1 MRKLFKGRST
11 ERDAFHIPRSVQQSI
26 PIKRI
31 YKDGIFHV
39 SGRFSKTWRFFDVNY
54 AVASPE
60 KQMELFLGYCGVLN
74 SLPID
79 AGIKLTLVNRQ
90 LNRQEFSRN
99 LLMAYR
105 QDGRDYMRREYNGIL
120 LDKASGS
127 NNLVQEKYITVSVA
141 KRSIEEACTF
151 FARVG
156 TDLTAGLSRMDSGI
170 REIALNERLRLF
182 HDFFRVGQESAFAFD
197 LQTAQRRGHDFR
209 DAIAPETLQFFHDHY
224 AVDER
229 VGRTLFL
236 REYASFIKDTMIT
249 ELMDYPRNMMLSI
262 DIVPVATDEA
272 VSEMH
277 RRIMA
282 VESDITRWQQR
293 QNHHNNFSANI
304 PYDLEQMRKETRE
317 FLDDL
322 TARDQRMM
330 YALVTLT
337 HLADN
342 EEQLEQD
349 TEALSAIGRSHGCQF
364 ATMKHQ
370 QEDALNTVLP
380 YGLRR
385 IDAMRTLTT
394 ESTAVLLPFKTQ
406 EIMDTGG
413 LYYGVNAV
421 SRNLII
427 CNRDAMLNGHGL
439 YTGVSGSGKSMMAKQ
454 EIGFVGLNTNHDI
467 IVVDPEREYGP
478 LIRAL
483 GGEVITISASNGSYV
498 NALDISKEYGD
509 GRNPLVLKSEFI
521 MSLCEQ
527 LMGAG
532 EIGAKEKS
540 IIDRCTA
547 NIYRKY
553 IRRYEGDPP
562 TLKDLYDDLMRQKEP
577 VAHEIALAL
586 ELFTTG
592 SLNVFAHQTNID
604 TRNRIICYDIQDL
617 GENLKPIGL
626 LVMLDSILNRVI
638 RNRQQGRYTHVYID
652 EIYLFFASPGV
663 GGKSAINN
671 YSSEFLYKCWKR
683 FRKYYATL
691 TGITQN
697 VEECLLSD
705 TARLMFA
712 NSEFLV
718 LLNQAPTDRAE
729 LAKLLDETRGTPL
742 ERCVHTSILRSMGKA
757 KYEPDPKGHFGLALS
772 DYTHFTSPIRRY
784 PDLAIHRILS
794 DLVAGEEPELLARR
808 YESFAAEACTQAS
821 AREVEALHV
830 ERSTEDC
837 YKAEFMRGKLG
848 QVFTGVVS
856 GVAPHGIYVELPN
869 TVEGL
874 VHVSHLCEDKPELI
888 EGMRFADP
896 RTGKSWSLGD
906 EVRVQV
912 AKTDVALGKIDF
924 ILAGESNE

>member
-11 ERDAFHIPRSVQQSI
+11 ERDAFRIPRSVQQSI

-31 YKDGIFHV
+31 YKDGIFRV
-39 SGRFSKTWRFFDVNY
+39 SGRFSKTWCFFDINY

-60 KQMELFLGYCGVLN
+60 KQMELFLSYCGVLN

-120 LDKASGS
+120 LDKATGS

-170 REIALNERLRLF
+170 REITLNERLRLF

-337 HLADN
+337 HLADS

-454 EIGFVGLNTNHDI
+454 EIGFVALNTDHDI

-553 IRRYEGDPP
+553 IRKYEGDPP

-652 EIYLFFASPGV
+652 EIYLFFASPP
-663 GGKSAINN
+663 SPPIP
-671 YSSEFLYKCWKR
+671 
-683 FRKYYATL
+683 T
-691 TGITQN
+691 
-697 VEECLLSD
+697 LLSMP
-705 TARLMFA
+705 A
-712 NSEFLV
+712 S
-718 LLNQAPTDRAE
+718 
-729 LAKLLDETRGTPL
+729 
-742 ERCVHTSILRSMGKA
+742 RS
-757 KYEPDPKGHFGLALS
+757 
-772 DYTHFTSPIRRY
+772 
-784 PDLAIHRILS
+784 
-794 DLVAGEEPELLARR
+794 
-808 YESFAAEACTQAS
+808 
-821 AREVEALHV
+821 
-830 ERSTEDC
+830 
-837 YKAEFMRGKLG
+837 
-848 QVFTGVVS
+848 
-856 GVAPHGIYVELPN
+856 
-869 TVEGL
+869 
-874 VHVSHLCEDKPELI
+874 
-888 EGMRFADP
+888 
-896 RTGKSWSLGD
+896 
-906 EVRVQV
+906 
-912 AKTDVALGKIDF
+912 
-924 ILAGESNE
+924 

>member
-1 MRKLFKGRST
+1 MKKLFKGRST
-11 ERDAFHIPRSVQQSI
+11 ERDAFRIPRSVQQSI
-26 PIKRI
+26 LIKRI
-31 YKDGIFHV
+31 YKDGIFQV
-39 SGRFSKTWRFFDVNY
+39 SGRFSKTWRFFDVN
-54 AVASPE
+54 
-60 KQMELFLGYCGVLN
+60 
-74 SLPID
+74 
-79 AGIKLTLVNRQ
+79 
-90 LNRQEFSRN
+90 
-99 LLMAYR
+99 
-105 QDGRDYMRREYNGIL
+105 
-120 LDKASGS
+120 
-127 NNLVQEKYITVSVA
+127 
-141 KRSIEEACTF
+141 
-151 FARVG
+151 
-156 TDLTAGLSRMDSGI
+156 
-170 REIALNERLRLF
+170 
-182 HDFFRVGQESAFAFD
+182 
-197 LQTAQRRGHDFR
+197 
-209 DAIAPETLQFFHDHY
+209 Y

-272 VSEMH
+272 VAEMH

-293 QNHHNNFSANI
+293 QNRHNNFSANI

-322 TARDQRMM
+322 TARDQRML

-337 HLADN
+337 HLADSP
-342 EEQLEQD
+342 EQLDQD
-349 TEALSAIGRSHGCQF
+349 TEALAAIGRSHGCQF
-364 ATMKHQ
+364 ATMKYQ

-394 ESTAVLLPFKTQ
+394 ENTAVLLPFKTQ

-413 LYYGVNAV
+413 LY
-421 SRNLII
+421 L
-427 CNRDAMLNGHGL
+427 
-439 YTGVSGSGKSMMAKQ
+439 GVSGSGKSMMAKQ
-454 EIGFVGLNTNHDI
+454 EIGFVGLHTDHDI

-498 NALDISKEYGD
+498 NALDISAEYGD
-509 GRNPLVLKSEFI
+509 GRDPLVLKSEFI
-521 MSLCEQ
+521 MSLCQQ
-527 LMGAG
+527 LMGA
-532 EIGAKEKS
+532 EEVGAKEKS

-547 NIYRKY
+547 NIYRSY
-553 IRRYEGDPP
+553 IRKYEGDPP
-562 TLKDLYDDLMRQKEP
+562 TLEDLYDDLLRQKEP
-577 VAHEIALAL
+577 GVHEIALAL

-604 TRNRIICYDIQDL
+604 TRNRITCYDIQDL

-691 TGITQN
+691 TGITQS

-705 TARLMFA
+705 TVRLMFA

-729 LAKLLDETRGTPL
+729 LAKLLDASDVQMDYVSDAP
-742 ERCVHTSILRSMGKA
+742 A
-757 KYEPDPKGHFGLALS
+757 GHGLIKVGS
-772 DYTHFTSPIRRY
+772 C
-784 PDLAIHRILS
+784 
-794 DLVAGEEPELLARR
+794 LVP
-808 YESFAAEACTQAS
+808 F
-821 AREVEALHV
+821 
-830 ERSTEDC
+830 
-837 YKAEFMRGKLG
+837 
-848 QVFTGVVS
+848 
-856 GVAPHGIYVELPN
+856 INELPPAIRSC
-869 TVEGL
+869 T
-874 VHVSHLCEDKPELI
+874 
-888 EGMRFADP
+888 A
-896 RTGKSWSLGD
+896 
-906 EVRVQV
+906 
-912 AKTDVALGKIDF
+912 
-924 ILAGESNE
+924 

>member
-1 MRKLFKGRST
+1 MTASVRLAAFIFPQYAAMMQTDEMDLTSLGERKRAIFCVIPVNDGSMNYLVSMLFTQCFQQLYLRADERYNGR
-11 ERDAFHIPRSVQQSI
+11 
-26 PIKRI
+26 
-31 YKDGIFHV
+31 
-39 SGRFSKTWRFFDVNY
+39 
-54 AVASPE
+54 
-60 KQMELFLGYCGVLN
+60 
-74 SLPID
+74 LPIPVRVIQD
-79 AGIKLTLVNRQ
+79 EWANVAQPDSYPKVLATCRSYNIGIN
-90 LNRQEFSRN
+90 
-99 LLMAYR
+99 
-105 QDGRDYMRREYNGIL
+105 
-120 LDKASGS
+120 
-127 NNLVQEKYITVSVA
+127 
-141 KRSIEEACTF
+141 
-151 FARVG
+151 
-156 TDLTAGLSRMDSGI
+156 
-170 REIALNERLRLF
+170 
-182 HDFFRVGQESAFAFD
+182 
-197 LQTAQRRGHDFR
+197 
-209 DAIAPETLQFFHDHY
+209 
-224 AVDER
+224 
-229 VGRTLFL
+229 
-236 REYASFIKDTMIT
+236 
-249 ELMDYPRNMMLSI
+249 
-262 DIVPVATDEA
+262 
-272 VSEMH
+272 
-277 RRIMA
+277 
-282 VESDITRWQQR
+282 
-293 QNHHNNFSANI
+293 
-304 PYDLEQMRKETRE
+304 
-317 FLDDL
+317 
-322 TARDQRMM
+322 
-330 YALVTLT
+330 
-337 HLADN
+337 
-342 EEQLEQD
+342 
-349 TEALSAIGRSHGCQF
+349 
-364 ATMKHQ
+364 
-370 QEDALNTVLP
+370 
-380 YGLRR
+380 
-385 IDAMRTLTT
+385 
-394 ESTAVLLPFKTQ
+394 TAVLLPFKTQ

-427 CNRDAMLNGHGL
+427 CNRDALLNGHGL
-439 YTGVSGSGKSMMAKQ
+439 YLGVSGSGKSMMAKQ
-454 EIGFVGLNTNHDI
+454 EIGFVGLNTDHDI

-553 IRRYEGDPP
+553 IRKYEGDPP

-592 SLNVFAHQTNID
+592 SLNVFAHKTNID

-729 LAKLLDETRGTPL
+729 LAKLLDASDAQMDYVSDAP
-742 ERCVHTSILRSMGKA
+742 A
-757 KYEPDPKGHFGLALS
+757 GHGLIKVGS
-772 DYTHFTSPIRRY
+772 C
-784 PDLAIHRILS
+784 
-794 DLVAGEEPELLARR
+794 LVP
-808 YESFAAEACTQAS
+808 F
-821 AREVEALHV
+821 
-830 ERSTEDC
+830 
-837 YKAEFMRGKLG
+837 
-848 QVFTGVVS
+848 
-856 GVAPHGIYVELPN
+856 INELPRD
-869 TVEGL
+869 TEL
-874 VHVSHLCEDKPELI
+874 YRLMTTKP
-888 EGMRFADP
+888 
-896 RTGKSWSLGD
+896 
-906 EVRVQV
+906 
-912 AKTDVALGKIDF
+912 
-924 ILAGESNE
+924 GEQNA

>member
-11 ERDAFHIPRSVQQSI
+11 EREAFRIPRSVQQSI

-31 YKDGIFHV
+31 YKDGVFQV
-39 SGRFSKTWRFFDVNY
+39 SGRFSKTWRFFDINY

-141 KRSIEEACTF
+141 KRSIEEARTF

-170 REIALNERLRLF
+170 REITLNERLRLF

-337 HLADN
+337 HLADS

-370 QEDALNTVLP
+370 QEDALNTVLL

-421 SRNLII
+421 SRNFII

-454 EIGFVGLNTNHDI
+454 EIGFVGLNTDHDI

-553 IRRYEGDPP
+553 IRKYEGDPP

-729 LAKLLDETRGTPL
+729 LAKLLDASDAQMDYVSDAP
-742 ERCVHTSILRSMGKA
+742 A
-757 KYEPDPKGHFGLALS
+757 GHGLIKVGS
-772 DYTHFTSPIRRY
+772 C
-784 PDLAIHRILS
+784 
-794 DLVAGEEPELLARR
+794 LVP
-808 YESFAAEACTQAS
+808 F
-821 AREVEALHV
+821 
-830 ERSTEDC
+830 
-837 YKAEFMRGKLG
+837 
-848 QVFTGVVS
+848 
-856 GVAPHGIYVELPN
+856 INELPRD
-869 TVEGL
+869 TEL
-874 VHVSHLCEDKPELI
+874 YRLMTTKP
-888 EGMRFADP
+888 
-896 RTGKSWSLGD
+896 
-906 EVRVQV
+906 
-912 AKTDVALGKIDF
+912 
-924 ILAGESNE
+924 GEQNA

>member
-11 ERDAFHIPRSVQQSI
+11 ERDAFRIPRSVQQSI

-31 YKDGIFHV
+31 YKDGIFRV

-54 AVASPE
+54 AAASPE
-60 KQMELFLGYCGVLN
+60 KQMELFLSYCGVLN

-105 QDGRDYMRREYNGIL
+105 QDGREYMRREYNGIL

-141 KRSIEEACTF
+141 KRSIEEARTF

-156 TDLTAGLSRMDSGI
+156 TDLTAGLGRMDSGI
-170 REIALNERLRLF
+170 REITLNERLRLF

-364 ATMKHQ
+364 ATMKYQ

-421 SRNLII
+421 SRN
-427 CNRDAMLNGHGL
+427 
-439 YTGVSGSGKSMMAKQ
+439 
-454 EIGFVGLNTNHDI
+454 
-467 IVVDPEREYGP
+467 
-478 LIRAL
+478 
-483 GGEVITISASNGSYV
+483 
-498 NALDISKEYGD
+498 
-509 GRNPLVLKSEFI
+509 
-521 MSLCEQ
+521 
-527 LMGAG
+527 
-532 EIGAKEKS
+532 
-540 IIDRCTA
+540 
-547 NIYRKY
+547 
-553 IRRYEGDPP
+553 
-562 TLKDLYDDLMRQKEP
+562 
-577 VAHEIALAL
+577 
-586 ELFTTG
+586 
-592 SLNVFAHQTNID
+592 
-604 TRNRIICYDIQDL
+604 RIICYDIQDL

-638 RNRQQGRYTHVYID
+638 RNRQQGRYTHIYID

-729 LAKLLDETRGTPL
+729 LAKLLDASDAQMDYVSDAP
-742 ERCVHTSILRSMGKA
+742 A
-757 KYEPDPKGHFGLALS
+757 GHGLIKVGS
-772 DYTHFTSPIRRY
+772 C
-784 PDLAIHRILS
+784 
-794 DLVAGEEPELLARR
+794 LVP
-808 YESFAAEACTQAS
+808 F
-821 AREVEALHV
+821 
-830 ERSTEDC
+830 
-837 YKAEFMRGKLG
+837 
-848 QVFTGVVS
+848 
-856 GVAPHGIYVELPN
+856 INELPRD
-869 TVEGL
+869 TEL
-874 VHVSHLCEDKPELI
+874 YRLMTTKP
-888 EGMRFADP
+888 
-896 RTGKSWSLGD
+896 
-906 EVRVQV
+906 
-912 AKTDVALGKIDF
+912 
-924 ILAGESNE
+924 GEQNA

>member
-11 ERDAFHIPRSVQQSI
+11 ERDAFRIPRSVQQSI

-31 YKDGIFHV
+31 YKDGIFRV
-39 SGRFSKTWRFFDVNY
+39 SGRFSKTWCFFDINY

-60 KQMELFLGYCGVLN
+60 KQMELFLSYCGVLN

-105 QDGRDYMRREYNGIL
+105 QDSRDYMRREYNGIL

-141 KRSIEEACTF
+141 KRSIEEARTF

-156 TDLTAGLSRMDSGI
+156 TDLTAGLGRMDSGI
-170 REIALNERLRLF
+170 REITLNERLRLF
-182 HDFFRVGQESAFAFD
+182 HDFFRVGQETDFAFD

-224 AVDER
+224 AVGER

-236 REYASFIKDTMIT
+236 REYASFIKDTIIT

-337 HLADN
+337 HLADS

-454 EIGFVGLNTNHDI
+454 EIGFVGLNTDHDI

-697 VEECLLSD
+697 VEEWLLSD
-705 TARLMFA
+705 TALRMFGD
-712 NSEFLV
+712 SEFL
-718 LLNQAPTDRAE
+718 
-729 LAKLLDETRGTPL
+729 
-742 ERCVHTSILRSMGKA
+742 
-757 KYEPDPKGHFGLALS
+757 
-772 DYTHFTSPIRRY
+772 
-784 PDLAIHRILS
+784 
-794 DLVAGEEPELLARR
+794 
-808 YESFAAEACTQAS
+808 
-821 AREVEALHV
+821 
-830 ERSTEDC
+830 
-837 YKAEFMRGKLG
+837 
-848 QVFTGVVS
+848 
-856 GVAPHGIYVELPN
+856 
-869 TVEGL
+869 
-874 VHVSHLCEDKPELI
+874 
-888 EGMRFADP
+888 
-896 RTGKSWSLGD
+896 
-906 EVRVQV
+906 
-912 AKTDVALGKIDF
+912 
-924 ILAGESNE
+924 

>member
-1 MRKLFKGRST
+1 MANLEEIVSRKTENDSQWKARQQADRENLMALQDAAVMEITSSPEAYSHYLDLQGDNPAYSAGNIALAMVQDGDVTVFGTKEKWKMLGRFVPVSENGNGIHIFARST
-11 ERDAFHIPRSVQQSI
+11 FGKGYTLADAYDVRQTQ
-26 PIKRI
+26 
-31 YKDGIFHV
+31 
-39 SGRFSKTWRFFDVNY
+39 GRPMKEVKLENDTREMESAMATLLNY
-54 AVASPE
+54 AACQVVIDKELHTPAVYDPQRMEVAINPD
-60 KQMELFLGYCGVLN
+60 Y
-74 SLPID
+74 P
-79 AGIKLTLVNRQ
+79 
-90 LNRQEFSRN
+90 
-99 LLMAYR
+99 
-105 QDGRDYMRREYNGIL
+105 DGEM
-120 LDKASGS
+120 
-127 NNLVQEKYITVSVA
+127 
-141 KRSIEEACTF
+141 
-151 FARVG
+151 FA
-156 TDLTAGLSRMDSGI
+156 
-170 REIALNERLRLF
+170 
-182 HDFFRVGQESAFAFD
+182 
-197 LQTAQRRGHDFR
+197 
-209 DAIAPETLQFFHDHY
+209 AIAT
-224 AVDER
+224 AVAHSR
-229 VGRTLFL
+229 LHG
-236 REYASFIKDTMIT
+236 KG
-249 ELMDYPRNMMLSI
+249 
-262 DIVPVATDEA
+262 
-272 VSEMH
+272 
-277 RRIMA
+277 
-282 VESDITRWQQR
+282 
-293 QNHHNNFSANI
+293 
-304 PYDLEQMRKETRE
+304 YDLEQMRKETRE

-337 HLADN
+337 HLADS

-454 EIGFVGLNTNHDI
+454 EIGFVGLNTDHDI

-521 MSLCEQ
+521 MSLCQQ

-729 LAKLLDETRGTPL
+729 LAKLLDASDAQMDYVSDAP
-742 ERCVHTSILRSMGKA
+742 A
-757 KYEPDPKGHFGLALS
+757 GHGL
-772 DYTHFTSPIRRY
+772 I
-784 PDLAIHRILS
+784 
-794 DLVAGEEPELLARR
+794 
-808 YESFAAEACTQAS
+808 
-821 AREVEALHV
+821 
-830 ERSTEDC
+830 
-837 YKAEFMRGKLG
+837 K
-848 QVFTGVVS
+848 VVS
-856 GVAPHGIYVELPN
+856 CLVPFINELPRD
-869 TVEGL
+869 TEL
-874 VHVSHLCEDKPELI
+874 YRLMTTKP
-888 EGMRFADP
+888 
-896 RTGKSWSLGD
+896 
-906 EVRVQV
+906 
-912 AKTDVALGKIDF
+912 
-924 ILAGESNE
+924 GEQNA

>member
-1 MRKLFKGRST
+1 MKKIHPIVWAILCLPVVYFAMVTASVYIPGESIFALLERISTIVRRPDLLRWTAYTPRFLLVFLLLYGGGVLLYYADHENRRPGEEYGSAKWGNARELNKRYADQNGKNVILTKRVSIGLDGYKHRRNLNILVVGGSGSGKTRFFCKPGIMSVNCSYLIVDPKGEMLRST
-11 ERDAFHIPRSVQQSI
+11 G
-26 PIKRI
+26 
-31 YKDGIFHV
+31 YLLKD
-39 SGRFSKTWRFFDVNY
+39 
-54 AVASPE
+54 E
-60 KQMELFLGYCGVLN
+60 GY
-74 SLPID
+74 
-79 AGIKLTLVNRQ
+79 
-90 LNRQEFSRN
+90 
-99 LLMAYR
+99 
-105 QDGRDYMRREYNGIL
+105 
-120 LDKASGS
+120 
-127 NNLVQEKYITVSVA
+127 
-141 KRSIEEACTF
+141 
-151 FARVG
+151 
-156 TDLTAGLSRMDSGI
+156 
-170 REIALNERLRLF
+170 
-182 HDFFRVGQESAFAFD
+182 
-197 LQTAQRRGHDFR
+197 
-209 DAIAPETLQFFHDHY
+209 
-224 AVDER
+224 
-229 VGRTLFL
+229 
-236 REYASFIKDTMIT
+236 
-249 ELMDYPRNMMLSI
+249 
-262 DIVPVATDEA
+262 DI
-272 VSEMH
+272 
-277 RRIMA
+277 
-282 VESDITRWQQR
+282 
-293 QNHHNNFSANI
+293 
-304 PYDLEQMRKETRE
+304 
-317 FLDDL
+317 
-322 TARDQRMM
+322 
-330 YALVTLT
+330 
-337 HLADN
+337 
-342 EEQLEQD
+342 
-349 TEALSAIGRSHGCQF
+349 
-364 ATMKHQ
+364 
-370 QEDALNTVLP
+370 
-380 YGLRR
+380 
-385 IDAMRTLTT
+385 MRTLTT

-454 EIGFVGLNTNHDI
+454 EIGFVGLNTDHDI

-729 LAKLLDETRGTPL
+729 LAKLLDASDAQMDYVSDAP
-742 ERCVHTSILRSMGKA
+742 A
-757 KYEPDPKGHFGLALS
+757 GHGLIKVGS
-772 DYTHFTSPIRRY
+772 C
-784 PDLAIHRILS
+784 
-794 DLVAGEEPELLARR
+794 LVP
-808 YESFAAEACTQAS
+808 F
-821 AREVEALHV
+821 
-830 ERSTEDC
+830 
-837 YKAEFMRGKLG
+837 
-848 QVFTGVVS
+848 
-856 GVAPHGIYVELPN
+856 INELPHD
-869 TVEGL
+869 TEL
-874 VHVSHLCEDKPELI
+874 YRLMTTKP
-888 EGMRFADP
+888 
-896 RTGKSWSLGD
+896 
-906 EVRVQV
+906 
-912 AKTDVALGKIDF
+912 
-924 ILAGESNE
+924 GEQNA

>member
-1 MRKLFKGRST
+1 MAITKIIAI
-11 ERDAFHIPRSVQQSI
+11 RDRLD
-26 PIKRI
+26 KR
-31 YKDGIFHV
+31 
-39 SGRFSKTWRFFDVNY
+39 VNY
-54 AVASPE
+54 AVNGEKTTLDTGITYAANPE
-60 KQMELFLGYCGVLN
+60 KTEQLFFTSAINCDSCETAFAEMQTTKRRFGKLGGVVGYHFIQSFAPGEVTPEQAHRIGVEFAQRLFGERYEVVVGTHLHNHVVVN
-74 SLPID
+74 SVSFVDGKKYHSSPGSYYFEVRSTSDILCRENDLSTITPQGKGKHYAEWKAENTGKPTIRSIIRGDID
-79 AGIKLTLVNRQ
+79 RFVGEAYTYETFLML
-90 LNRQEFSRN
+90 LRQEGYVVRNAPSRKYVTV
-99 LLMAYR
+99 LPPGGKRAIRLDSLGEGYTE
-105 QDGRDYMRREYNGIL
+105 QDIRR
-120 LDKASGS
+120 
-127 NNLVQEKYITVSVA
+127 
-141 KRSIEEACTF
+141 
-151 FARVG
+151 
-156 TDLTAGLSRMDSGI
+156 
-170 REIALNERLRLF
+170 RL
-182 HDFFRVGQESAFAFD
+182 
-197 LQTAQRRGHDFR
+197 TAQREGG
-209 DAIAPETLQFFHDHY
+209 AQSAPAMT
-224 AVDER
+224 
-229 VGRTLFL
+229 RTG
-236 REYASFIKDTMIT
+236 
-249 ELMDYPRNMMLSI
+249 
-262 DIVPVATDEA
+262 
-272 VSEMH
+272 
-277 RRIMA
+277 MA

-364 ATMKHQ
+364 AIMKHQ

-439 YTGVSGSGKSMMAKQ
+439 YMGVSGSGKSMMAKQ

-553 IRRYEGDPP
+553 IRKYEGEPP

-729 LAKLLDETRGTPL
+729 LAKLLDASDAQMDYVSDAP
-742 ERCVHTSILRSMGKA
+742 A
-757 KYEPDPKGHFGLALS
+757 GHGLIKVGS
-772 DYTHFTSPIRRY
+772 C
-784 PDLAIHRILS
+784 
-794 DLVAGEEPELLARR
+794 LVP
-808 YESFAAEACTQAS
+808 F
-821 AREVEALHV
+821 
-830 ERSTEDC
+830 
-837 YKAEFMRGKLG
+837 
-848 QVFTGVVS
+848 
-856 GVAPHGIYVELPN
+856 INELPRD
-869 TVEGL
+869 TEL
-874 VHVSHLCEDKPELI
+874 YRLMTTKP
-888 EGMRFADP
+888 
-896 RTGKSWSLGD
+896 
-906 EVRVQV
+906 
-912 AKTDVALGKIDF
+912 
-924 ILAGESNE
+924 NEKFL

>member
-1 MRKLFKGRST
+1 MKFWKPSA
-11 ERDAFHIPRSVQQSI
+11 ERDAFSVPRSVQKSI
-26 PIKRI
+26 PIKRV
-31 YKDGIFHV
+31 YKDGIFEV
-39 SGRFSKTWRFFDVNY
+39 SGKFSKTWRFFDVNY
-54 AVASPE
+54 KVASPE
-60 KQMELFLGYCGVLN
+60 KQEDLFKAYCAFLN
-74 SLPID
+74 ALPVNATAKI
-79 AGIKLTLVNRQ
+79 TLFNRR
-90 LNRQEFSRN
+90 LNQREFNAN
-99 LLMAYR
+99 LFMPYKGDGLDQYR
-105 QDGRDYMRREYNGIL
+105 GEYNDL
-120 LDKASGS
+120 LADKAGDS
-127 NNLVQEKYITVSVA
+127 NNLIQEKYITISTEA
-141 KRSIEEACTF
+141 RNYEEAKGF
-151 FARVG
+151 FNRVG
-156 TDLTAGLSRMDSGI
+156 TDLTTSLSRLDSTI
-170 REIALNERLRLF
+170 REINLNERLRLF
-182 HDFFRVGQESAFAFD
+182 HDFFRPGEEQEFHFD
-197 LQTAQRRGHDFR
+197 LNETMKRGHDFK
-209 DAIAPETLQFFHDHY
+209 DAIAPGCLSFKKSYFEMDNCF
-224 AVDER
+224 
-229 VGRTLFL
+229 GRTLFL
-236 REYASFIKDTMIT
+236 RDYASFIKDTMIT

-349 TEALSAIGRSHGCQF
+349 AEALSAIGRSHGCQF

-370 QEDALNTVLP
+370 QENALNTVLP

-439 YTGVSGSGKSMMAKQ
+439 YMGVSGSGKSMMAKQ

-553 IRRYEGDPP
+553 IRKYEGDPP

-592 SLNVFAHQTNID
+592 SLDIFGHESTVDLDKRAVVF
-604 TRNRIICYDIQDL
+604 DIHGL
-617 GENLKPIGL
+617 GEQLKPIGH
-626 LVMLDSILNRVI
+626 LVITDTMLNRVTLNWK
-638 RNRQQGRYTHVYID
+638 RGKRTHVFID
-652 EIYLFFASPGV
+652 EFHVMSENEFFAAFFN
-663 GGKSAINN
+663 SA
-671 YSSEFLYKCWKR
+671 WR
-683 FRKYYATL
+683 QFRKRNAYPTA
-691 TGITQN
+691 ITQN
-697 VEECLLSD
+697 VEYLLDSVQASTLLS
-705 TARLMFA
+705 
-712 NSEFLV
+712 NSEFV
-718 LLNQAPTDRAE
+718 IMLNQAAGNREKLAHLLNISEEQMSYITNADAGCGLIKYGSALVPFVNRFPADTE
-729 LAKLLDETRGTPL
+729 LYRLMTTKP
-742 ERCVHTSILRSMGKA
+742 
-757 KYEPDPKGHFGLALS
+757 
-772 DYTHFTSPIRRY
+772 
-784 PDLAIHRILS
+784 
-794 DLVAGEEPELLARR
+794 GEG
-808 YESFAAEACTQAS
+808 SFS
-821 AREVEALHV
+821 
-830 ERSTEDC
+830 
-837 YKAEFMRGKLG
+837 
-848 QVFTGVVS
+848 
-856 GVAPHGIYVELPN
+856 
-869 TVEGL
+869 EGR
-874 VHVSHLCEDKPELI
+874 P
-888 EGMRFADP
+888 
-896 RTGKSWSLGD
+896 
-906 EVRVQV
+906 
-912 AKTDVALGKIDF
+912 
-924 ILAGESNE
+924 

>member
-1 MRKLFKGRST
+1 MTASVRLAAFIFPQYAAMMQTDEMDLTSLGERKRAIFCVIPVNDGSMNYLVSMLFTQCFQQLYLRADERYNGR
-11 ERDAFHIPRSVQQSI
+11 
-26 PIKRI
+26 
-31 YKDGIFHV
+31 
-39 SGRFSKTWRFFDVNY
+39 
-54 AVASPE
+54 
-60 KQMELFLGYCGVLN
+60 
-74 SLPID
+74 LPIPVRVIQD
-79 AGIKLTLVNRQ
+79 EWANVAQPDSYPKVLATCRSYNIGIN
-90 LNRQEFSRN
+90 
-99 LLMAYR
+99 
-105 QDGRDYMRREYNGIL
+105 
-120 LDKASGS
+120 
-127 NNLVQEKYITVSVA
+127 
-141 KRSIEEACTF
+141 
-151 FARVG
+151 
-156 TDLTAGLSRMDSGI
+156 
-170 REIALNERLRLF
+170 
-182 HDFFRVGQESAFAFD
+182 
-197 LQTAQRRGHDFR
+197 
-209 DAIAPETLQFFHDHY
+209 
-224 AVDER
+224 
-229 VGRTLFL
+229 
-236 REYASFIKDTMIT
+236 
-249 ELMDYPRNMMLSI
+249 
-262 DIVPVATDEA
+262 
-272 VSEMH
+272 
-277 RRIMA
+277 
-282 VESDITRWQQR
+282 
-293 QNHHNNFSANI
+293 
-304 PYDLEQMRKETRE
+304 
-317 FLDDL
+317 
-322 TARDQRMM
+322 
-330 YALVTLT
+330 
-337 HLADN
+337 
-342 EEQLEQD
+342 
-349 TEALSAIGRSHGCQF
+349 
-364 ATMKHQ
+364 
-370 QEDALNTVLP
+370 
-380 YGLRR
+380 
-385 IDAMRTLTT
+385 
-394 ESTAVLLPFKTQ
+394 TAVLLPFKTQ

-427 CNRDAMLNGHGL
+427 CNRDALLNGHGL
-439 YTGVSGSGKSMMAKQ
+439 YLGVSGSGKSMMAKQ
-454 EIGFVGLNTNHDI
+454 EIGFVGLNTDHDI

-553 IRRYEGDPP
+553 IRKYEGDPP

-729 LAKLLDETRGTPL
+729 LAKLLDASDAQMDYVSDAP
-742 ERCVHTSILRSMGKA
+742 A
-757 KYEPDPKGHFGLALS
+757 GHGLIKVGS
-772 DYTHFTSPIRRY
+772 C
-784 PDLAIHRILS
+784 
-794 DLVAGEEPELLARR
+794 LVP
-808 YESFAAEACTQAS
+808 F
-821 AREVEALHV
+821 
-830 ERSTEDC
+830 
-837 YKAEFMRGKLG
+837 
-848 QVFTGVVS
+848 
-856 GVAPHGIYVELPN
+856 INELPRD
-869 TVEGL
+869 TEL
-874 VHVSHLCEDKPELI
+874 YRLMTTKP
-888 EGMRFADP
+888 
-896 RTGKSWSLGD
+896 
-906 EVRVQV
+906 
-912 AKTDVALGKIDF
+912 
-924 ILAGESNE
+924 GEQNA

>member
-1 MRKLFKGRST
+1 MPKIRDFDRVTALY
-11 ERDAFHIPRSVQQSI
+11 ERLSKDDEQQGESNSI
-26 PIKRI
+26 LNQKR
-31 YKDGIFHV
+31 
-39 SGRFSKTWRFFDVNY
+39 
-54 AVASPE
+54 
-60 KQMELFLGYCGVLN
+60 FLE
-74 SLPID
+74 D
-79 AGIKLTLVNRQ
+79 
-90 LNRQEFSRN
+90 
-99 LLMAYR
+99 
-105 QDGRDYMRREYNGIL
+105 
-120 LDKASGS
+120 
-127 NNLVQEKYITVSVA
+127 
-141 KRSIEEACTF
+141 
-151 FARVG
+151 FARKSGMTNIKHFTDDGYTGRNFNRPGFQVMLAEAEAGKIGTIIVKDMSRFGRNYLEVG
-156 TDLTAGLSRMDSGI
+156 FYTEILFPKKQIRFIAINNSVDSDKPQDNDFTPFLNIMNEWYAKDTSNKIKSIFLSRMSDGKRCSG
-170 REIALNERLRLF
+170 
-182 HDFFRVGQESAFAFD
+182 SM
-197 LQTAQRRGHDFR
+197 
-209 DAIAPETLQFFHDHY
+209 LQFFHDHY

-337 HLADN
+337 HLADS

-439 YTGVSGSGKSMMAKQ
+439 YMGVSGSGKSMMAKQ
-454 EIGFVGLNTNHDI
+454 EIGFVALNTDHDI

-553 IRRYEGDPP
+553 IRKYEGDPP

-729 LAKLLDETRGTPL
+729 LAKLLDASDAQMDYVSDAP
-742 ERCVHTSILRSMGKA
+742 A
-757 KYEPDPKGHFGLALS
+757 GHGLIKVGS
-772 DYTHFTSPIRRY
+772 C
-784 PDLAIHRILS
+784 
-794 DLVAGEEPELLARR
+794 LVP
-808 YESFAAEACTQAS
+808 F
-821 AREVEALHV
+821 
-830 ERSTEDC
+830 
-837 YKAEFMRGKLG
+837 
-848 QVFTGVVS
+848 
-856 GVAPHGIYVELPN
+856 INELPRD
-869 TVEGL
+869 TEL
-874 VHVSHLCEDKPELI
+874 YRLMTTKP
-888 EGMRFADP
+888 
-896 RTGKSWSLGD
+896 
-906 EVRVQV
+906 
-912 AKTDVALGKIDF
+912 
-924 ILAGESNE
+924 GEQNA

>member
-11 ERDAFHIPRSVQQSI
+11 ERDAFRIPRSVQQSI

-31 YKDGIFHV
+31 YKDGIFRV

-60 KQMELFLGYCGVLN
+60 KQMELFLSYCGVLN

-120 LDKASGS
+120 LDKATGS

-141 KRSIEEACTF
+141 KRSIEEARTF

-156 TDLTAGLSRMDSGI
+156 TDLTAGLGRMDSGI
-170 REIALNERLRLF
+170 REITLNERLRLF

-224 AVDER
+224 AVGER
-229 VGRTLFL
+229 MGRTLFL

-304 PYDLEQMRKETRE
+304 PYDLAQMRKETRE

-322 TARDQRMM
+322 TARDQRML

-421 SRNLII
+421 
-427 CNRDAMLNGHGL
+427 
-439 YTGVSGSGKSMMAKQ
+439 
-454 EIGFVGLNTNHDI
+454 
-467 IVVDPEREYGP
+467 
-478 LIRAL
+478 
-483 GGEVITISASNGSYV
+483 
-498 NALDISKEYGD
+498 
-509 GRNPLVLKSEFI
+509 
-521 MSLCEQ
+521 
-527 LMGAG
+527 
-532 EIGAKEKS
+532 
-540 IIDRCTA
+540 
-547 NIYRKY
+547 
-553 IRRYEGDPP
+553 
-562 TLKDLYDDLMRQKEP
+562 
-577 VAHEIALAL
+577 
-586 ELFTTG
+586 
-592 SLNVFAHQTNID
+592 
-604 TRNRIICYDIQDL
+604 
-617 GENLKPIGL
+617 
-626 LVMLDSILNRVI
+626 
-638 RNRQQGRYTHVYID
+638 
-652 EIYLFFASPGV
+652 
-663 GGKSAINN
+663 
-671 YSSEFLYKCWKR
+671 
-683 FRKYYATL
+683 
-691 TGITQN
+691 
-697 VEECLLSD
+697 
-705 TARLMFA
+705 
-712 NSEFLV
+712 
-718 LLNQAPTDRAE
+718 
-729 LAKLLDETRGTPL
+729 
-742 ERCVHTSILRSMGKA
+742 
-757 KYEPDPKGHFGLALS
+757 
-772 DYTHFTSPIRRY
+772 
-784 PDLAIHRILS
+784 
-794 DLVAGEEPELLARR
+794 
-808 YESFAAEACTQAS
+808 
-821 AREVEALHV
+821 
-830 ERSTEDC
+830 
-837 YKAEFMRGKLG
+837 
-848 QVFTGVVS
+848 
-856 GVAPHGIYVELPN
+856 
-869 TVEGL
+869 
-874 VHVSHLCEDKPELI
+874 
-888 EGMRFADP
+888 
-896 RTGKSWSLGD
+896 
-906 EVRVQV
+906 
-912 AKTDVALGKIDF
+912 
-924 ILAGESNE
+924 